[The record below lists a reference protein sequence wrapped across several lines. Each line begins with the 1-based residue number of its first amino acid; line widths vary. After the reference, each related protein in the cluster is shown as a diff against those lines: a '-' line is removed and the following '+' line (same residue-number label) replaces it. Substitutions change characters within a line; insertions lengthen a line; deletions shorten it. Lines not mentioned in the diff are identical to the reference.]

1 MGVDRILDLIDAGL
15 QTSSEVGLELA
26 EPGWCTRCTRLPVA
40 DGSEFCPTCRG
51 YLLGDIDEP
60 RSELTDMLDQIMEGV
75 VRRSNQLAMDA
86 LLYGNAYTDLT
97 TGERVD
103 PVTVV
108 HRSDGGWQPVGQN
121 GEPVR
126 WVAGL
131 PVVLDETMPLD
142 RIEIRSPIESARL
155 DALRLQAERMITDQ
169 IAERIRQPFR
179 DISASS

>member
-15 QTSSEVGLELA
+15 QSSPEVGMELA

-40 DGSEFCPTCRG
+40 DDSEFCPTCRA

-75 VRRSNQLAMDA
+75 VRRTNQLAMDA

-108 HRSDGGWQPVGQN
+108 HRNDGGWQPVGED

-131 PVVLDETMPLD
+131 PVVLDESMPPD
-142 RIEIRSPIESARL
+142 RIEFRSPIEAAQREV
-155 DALRLQAERMITDQ
+155 LRLQAERMLADQ
-169 IAERIRQPFR
+169 IAERNRQPFL
-179 DISASS
+179 DITALS